1 MYQGV
6 RNVRFSENLM
16 CFVFLKHPF
25 RDLPFCLITDEL
37 LVETMKSNLNEEVSN
52 LTEEVQKL
60 NTNFELLKSDFSATR
75 IENNSLNE
83 RLIALE
89 RQRCANAQYSRWEC
103 LEITSIPSSIS
114 DKDFEK
120 VVCKVIP
127 KAEVDITADD
137 IEHCHR
143 VGNKSQTLIKFGNRK
158 VSRKVLSVRKDLNKI
173 KMSDIEITGQST
185 LYINQSLCPYYRMLW
200 SKTKTLYQKG
210 KIDSFYVSNGNI
222 KIRLQE
228 NARPITISHTHD
240 FIKYFPGV
248 DLSVVM

>member
-1 MYQGV
+1 MAALTEESLNKLSKTDLV
-6 RNVRFSENLM
+6 ALAVNLQDKM
-16 CFVFLKHPF
+16 
-25 RDLPFCLITDEL
+25 
-37 LVETMKSNLNEEVSN
+37 ETMKSNLNEKVSN

-89 RQRCANAQYSRWEC
+89 RQCWANAQYSRREC
-103 LEITSIPSSIS
+103 LEITGIPSSVS
-114 DKDFEK
+114 DKDLEE
-120 VVCKVIP
+120 VVCKAIT
-127 KAEVDITADD
+127 KAGVDITADD
-137 IEHCHR
+137 IEDCHH
-143 VGNKSQTLIKFGNRK
+143 VGNKGQTIIKFGKRK
-158 VSRKVLSVRKDLNKI
+158 VSRQVLSVRKDLNKV
-173 KMSDIEITGQST
+173 KMSDIDLTGQST

>member
-1 MYQGV
+1 MAALTEESLNKLSKTDLV
-6 RNVRFSENLM
+6 ALAVNLQDKM
-16 CFVFLKHPF
+16 
-25 RDLPFCLITDEL
+25 
-37 LVETMKSNLNEEVSN
+37 ETMKSNLNEKVSN

-89 RQRCANAQYSRWEC
+89 TQCWANAQYSRGEC
-103 LEITSIPSSIS
+103 LEIAGIPSSVS
-114 DKDFEK
+114 DKDLEE
-120 VVCKVIP
+120 VVCKVIT
-127 KAEVDITADD
+127 KAGVDITADN
-137 IEHCHR
+137 IEDCHR
-143 VGNKSQTLIKFGNRK
+143 VGNKGQTIIKFGKRK
-158 VSRKVLSVRKDLNKI
+158 VSRQVLSVRKDLNKV
-173 KMSDIEITGQST
+173 KMSDIDLTGQST

-228 NARPITISHTHD
+228 NARLIISDTHD
-240 FIKYFPGV
+240 FINYFPGV